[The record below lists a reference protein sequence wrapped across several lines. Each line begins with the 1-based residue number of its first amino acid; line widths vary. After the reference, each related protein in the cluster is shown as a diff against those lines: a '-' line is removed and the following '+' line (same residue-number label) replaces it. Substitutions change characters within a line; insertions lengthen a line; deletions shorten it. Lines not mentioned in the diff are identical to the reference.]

1 MKKSVLFI
9 LAAALL
15 CLASCTPGNGVNPDL
30 QGEADVM
37 FVGNIVTMDTENPRV
52 EAMTVNVAWQLKE
65 ENRLGQLKS
74 GMIANLSI
82 CDVDFLNAPI
92 ENVAD
97 AQVVAT
103 YVDGVKVFG
112 E

>member
-1 MKKSVLFI
+1 MKKSEPNQI
-9 LAAALL
+9 
-15 CLASCTPGNGVNPDL
+15 
-30 QGEADVM
+30 
-37 FVGNIVTMDTENPRV
+37 I
-52 EAMTVNVAWQLKE
+52 
-65 ENRLGQLKS
+65 
-74 GMIANLSI
+74 LSI

>member
-1 MKKSVLFI
+1 MPLTI
-9 LAAALL
+9 YAAVKRTIPFYGEDGIQNPTEAVTVQQAL
-15 CLASCTPGNGVNPDL
+15 
-30 QGEADVM
+30 
-37 FVGNIVTMDTENPRV
+37 

-65 ENRLGQLKS
+65 ENRLGQIKS

>member
-1 MKKSVLFI
+1 MRKSILSVL
-9 LAAALL
+9 AAGFL
-15 CLASCTPGNGVNPDL
+15 CLASCTPENEVNPDIK
-30 QGEADVM
+30 GEADVM
-37 FVGNIVTMDTENPRV
+37 FVGNIITMDQESPRAK
-52 EAMTVNVAWQLKE
+52 AMTVNVAWQLKE

-92 ENVAD
+92 ENVSD